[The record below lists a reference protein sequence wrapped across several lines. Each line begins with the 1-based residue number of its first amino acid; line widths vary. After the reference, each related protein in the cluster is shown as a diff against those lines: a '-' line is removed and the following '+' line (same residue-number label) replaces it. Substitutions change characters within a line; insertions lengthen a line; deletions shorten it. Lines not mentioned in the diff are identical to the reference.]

1 MVLEDNAGI
10 LYKLSYMYT
19 NTKEEAEDLYQEIT
33 YQIIKSYG
41 RFKGDSKT
49 STWVYKVA
57 LFTSLAYLRRS
68 RKRVKLIYDL
78 PEIVNEE
85 SDDHWTEVM
94 VAIKKLSPI
103 ERSLIFLYL
112 EEKSYKEIAEILEL
126 TESNVGVRLNRI
138 RKKLRIALNG

>member
-1 MVLEDNAGI
+1 
-10 LYKLSYMYT
+10 
-19 NTKEEAEDLYQEIT
+19 
-33 YQIIKSYG
+33 
-41 RFKGDSKT
+41 
-49 STWVYKVA
+49 
-57 LFTSLAYLRRS
+57 
-68 RKRVKLIYDL
+68 
-78 PEIVNEE
+78 
-85 SDDHWTEVM
+85 M